1 MRTKTLLVT
10 AALSVAGIATSMA
23 QVYSVNAVGY
33 VNVPVSPGF
42 NLIANQLNRTGG
54 NTLNALFSGVSAES
68 QVFKYVASNGSY
80 TADIYDGANWLY
92 AETGDPSVRT
102 LSPGEGAFFYLA
114 GATAQTI
121 TLVGEVPQGDVGLSL
136 TPGFSLV
143 SSKVPQSVP
152 IDTIGVPAVVES
164 LFLTYNA
171 TVQGYNIALIN
182 DGTDWLHSET
192 GVVTPATPKVAEG
205 FFFYNPSATVPIA
218 WVRTFSVNP

>member
-1 MRTKTLLVT
+1 MRTKTLLLT

-33 VNVPVSPGF
+33 VNVPVLPGF

-54 NTLNALFSGVSAES
+54 NTLNSLFSGATTES
-68 QVFKYVASNGSY
+68 QVFKYLANGSY
-80 TADIYDGANWLY
+80 TADIFDGTGWLD

-102 LSPGEGAFFYLA
+102 LNPGEGAFFYLA
-114 GATAQTI
+114 GSTPQTI
-121 TLVGEVPQGDVGLSL
+121 TLVGEVPQGNVGISL

-152 IDTIGVPAVVES
+152 IDTIGVPDVVEA

-171 TVQGYNIALIN
+171 TTQSYNISLIN
-182 DGTDWLHSET
+182 DGTDWLQSET

-205 FFFYNPSATVPIA
+205 FFFYNPSQSTPIA